1 MEHQLFLVVGRCL
14 KNSKE
19 YCLQKRS
26 NESAAK
32 PVSSLRATNSR
43 SNESSAS
50 RPRARERSARKSIQ
64 PRKLFDRLS
73 KEKRFF
79 LHIEMMFENSPLFF
93 TFSKSSEIKSE
104 GRKCRSYARFERVKR
119 TRRWKKGSRRIR
131 SSSSSSARTFIV

>member
-32 PVSSLRATNSR
+32 PVSSPRATNSR

-79 LHIEMMFENSPLFF
+79 LRIEMFENSPLFF
-93 TFSKSSEIKSE
+93 TFFEIV
-104 GRKCRSYARFERVKR
+104 RKEKEENVVP
-119 TRRWKKGSRRIR
+119 TRA
-131 SSSSSSARTFIV
+131 SSA

>member
-32 PVSSLRATNSR
+32 PASSPRATNSR

-50 RPRARERSARKSIQ
+50 WPRARERFARKSIQ
-64 PRKLFDRLS
+64 SRKLFDRLS

-79 LHIEMMFENSPLFF
+79 LRIEMFENSPLFF
-93 TFSKSSEIKSE
+93 TFFEIV
-104 GRKCRSYARFERVKR
+104 RKEKEENVVP
-119 TRRWKKGSRRIR
+119 TRA
-131 SSSSSSARTFIV
+131 SSA